1 MSNSTKIT
9 RQDLEDQFRTL
20 QEDVTKKVDDK
31 KQPALV
37 VGAVGGI
44 LLLLVIYVLG
54 RRSGRKRS
62 AIVSIRRG

>member
-1 MSNSTKIT
+1 MSTGKTIS

-20 QEDVTKKVDDK
+20 QDEVTKKVDEK
-31 KQPALV
+31 KQPALMA
-37 VGAVGGI
+37 GAVGGI
-44 LLLLVIYVLG
+44 LLLLLIYVLG

>member
-31 KQPALV
+31 KADPKKDKKLESNPKG
-37 VGAVGGI
+37 GA
-44 LLLLVIYVLG
+44 
-54 RRSGRKRS
+54 KKKKE
-62 AIVSIRRG
+62 